1 MEEAPEDVEI
11 KQRPS
16 VRFEEGSQFT
26 IDTASVITRRR
37 KAQVQ
42 VSLESL
48 MVFLFPPGLQHP
60 LSTGRLFAFGLY
72 GPLDENSQLRSG
84 HKGQHIVQRFELDA
98 MCQRFEREI
107 ILQVYLGSDSFEL
120 LSESE
125 VEAVIAQADRRT
137 KVAKGKSGMPQVSR
151 EEAAALF
158 ADLPRDADG
167 RLSFHDMQRKIVE
180 YREQKIAELKV
191 IFPELMGGGGGG
203 ATGSPAAG
211 SGAKAAKEKRRQ
223 RRAADPQQAAVSD
236 AGEPGS
242 GGGGFKLMDAG
253 RQAPVSAKKKGL
265 SRRVAPPEMFQK
277 GTGFTEME
285 MSSQVNQLLSKH
297 AFRITDIEHGNASE
311 LTQNVQLLRE
321 IREPDDGR
329 KWDSNSC
336 LRGSNIGGHVKT
348 AKSATTVKR
357 KC

>member
-1 MEEAPEDVEI
+1 
-11 KQRPS
+11 
-16 VRFEEGSQFT
+16 
-26 IDTASVITRRR
+26 
-37 KAQVQ
+37 
-42 VSLESL
+42 

-137 KVAKGKSGMPQVSR
+137 KVAKGKAGMPQVSR

-167 RLSFHDMQRKIVE
+167 RLSFHDMQRKIWGLRVARGFSRDSQAAVGSFQSSDRGIQTDSGAE
-180 YREQKIAELKV
+180 IAAGGLGGNSA
-191 IFPELMGGGGGG
+191 IGGGLGDMG
-203 ATGSPAAG
+203 
-211 SGAKAAKEKRRQ
+211 
-223 RRAADPQQAAVSD
+223 AAVSD

-285 MSSQVNQLLSKH
+285 ISSQVNQLLSKH